1 MTTLPRNAILQKRHR
16 KSRRQILLAAASFSS
31 ITAITTTTPSRPKK
45 RVEPAAEQTQSPGVS
60 FCPFQACPFFQVS
73 SIVFCPS
80 ICALSICIYLC
91 LYLSMH
97 LSVCLSVCLS
107 PFSLSTSVCIYPSL
121 YLFVCLSIYLFIYLF
136 SFVCLYSCQTVKQL
150 ILQKKRHVSHFT
162 FFSVNFR
169 QRFRKLIMNC
179 QSPYFVDG
187 HIL

>member
-1 MTTLPRNAILQKRHR
+1 MLRPAFRVLQLLLLLHRVAPRKEWNLQQNKPNRRGSVSAHFKRAHS
-16 KSRRQILLAAASFSS
+16 SRSVPQFSVPLS
-31 ITAITTTTPSRPKK
+31 VHCLS
-45 RVEPAAEQTQSPGVS
+45 VS
-60 FCPFQACPFFQVS
+60 TYV
-73 SIVFCPS
+73 
-80 ICALSICIYLC
+80 CIYLC
-91 LYLSMH
+91 IY
-97 LSVCLSVCLS
+97 LSVCLS

-179 QSPYFVDG
+179 QSPYFVDD